1 MTGEAPAAGCGVVGC
16 LTLLVVIL
24 ALLCVMKFLWT
35 YLVS

>member
-1 MTGEAPAAGCGVVGC
+1 MIGEAPAAGCIVVVC
-16 LTLLVVIL
+16 LTVLAIIL